1 MKTNVIKRRH
11 FPSGGCIYRSLKC
24 GVCVWHDVLSR
35 QFGVIAELH
44 RQTIFSQITF
54 SLLPLPFVALFSQ
67 AADLEE
73 QSGGIGNDK
82 AVRPPIVCE
91 RLLSMEEQG
100 Q

>member
-1 MKTNVIKRRH
+1 MWRDALYRR
-11 FPSGGCIYRSLKC
+11 
-24 GVCVWHDVLSR
+24 
-35 QFGVIAELH
+35 FGVIAEMH
-44 RQTIFSQITF
+44 RRTIFSQITF
-54 SLLPLPFVALFSQ
+54 SLLPLSSVALFSQ

-100 Q
+100 QSGYENTIGSYLFTA